1 MKGKLWPLG
10 VVAAALVLAVP
21 GATAAAGDR
30 EVSVGSPSSPFS
42 QNKQNEPALAMDAG
56 NELVLAAGSND
67 NIDMEA
73 CNAGDPTT
81 CPFTAGIGGSG
92 IYFSFDGGKSWTQP
106 TYTGLTARDCLGPA
120 ACTPHVGSIGTLPWY
135 YENGLVSDGDPA
147 LAFGPRPGPNGFSW
161 SNGSRLYY
169 ANLSSNLNAKKDE
182 TFKGVEAIYV
192 SRTDDPQTA
201 ALGGAAGKDAWKQPV
216 QVSQQSSATFA
227 DKEQIWADNAAS
239 SEFFGNVYVC
249 WENFVASSGPLVVA
263 TSRDGGDSWDLKKV
277 TAAHAAAGKHWGQSG
292 CTVRTDSAGV
302 VYVFYEEF
310 QNPDKVGMPPTGTHF
325 LVKSFDGGAT
335 WTKPMALY
343 TVVDPCFAAS
353 FDGTSDRCV
362 EDGVAGARNDL
373 SASPSVSIANGAPTG
388 AGATDEIVNAW
399 ADGRDGLNN
408 EHVLFSYSNGGGDPG
423 TWLTPTSI
431 EAVKTG
437 TSRDRGY
444 YAAPALSPTGGD
456 AWVVYNAYTTPFR
469 TTTTTT
475 RSLVGVVVHASIPTS
490 GSSKGIVGSF
500 SEVHR
505 GTAGDPRTSSQNNLV
520 IEFLG
525 DYVYAV
531 AGNSYA
537 AAVWNDVRGGAD
549 CPAIDAW
556 RAGVQT
562 ATTSDDVAK
571 PAPQVDCPATFG
583 NTDIFGWTSAP

>member
-21 GATAAAGDR
+21 SATAAAGDR

-106 TYTGLTARDCLGPA
+106 TYTGLTARDCLGPT

-423 TWLTPTSI
+423 TWSTPTSI

>member
-106 TYTGLTARDCLGPA
+106 TYTGLTARDCLGPT

-249 WENFVASSGPLVVA
+249 
-263 TSRDGGDSWDLKKV
+263 
-277 TAAHAAAGKHWGQSG
+277 
-292 CTVRTDSAGV
+292 
-302 VYVFYEEF
+302 
-310 QNPDKVGMPPTGTHF
+310 
-325 LVKSFDGGAT
+325 
-335 WTKPMALY
+335 
-343 TVVDPCFAAS
+343 
-353 FDGTSDRCV
+353 
-362 EDGVAGARNDL
+362 
-373 SASPSVSIANGAPTG
+373 
-388 AGATDEIVNAW
+388 
-399 ADGRDGLNN
+399 
-408 EHVLFSYSNGGGDPG
+408 
-423 TWLTPTSI
+423 
-431 EAVKTG
+431 
-437 TSRDRGY
+437 
-444 YAAPALSPTGGD
+444 
-456 AWVVYNAYTTPFR
+456 
-469 TTTTTT
+469 
-475 RSLVGVVVHASIPTS
+475 
-490 GSSKGIVGSF
+490 
-500 SEVHR
+500 
-505 GTAGDPRTSSQNNLV
+505 
-520 IEFLG
+520 
-525 DYVYAV
+525 
-531 AGNSYA
+531 
-537 AAVWNDVRGGAD
+537 
-549 CPAIDAW
+549 
-556 RAGVQT
+556 
-562 ATTSDDVAK
+562 
-571 PAPQVDCPATFG
+571 
-583 NTDIFGWTSAP
+583 